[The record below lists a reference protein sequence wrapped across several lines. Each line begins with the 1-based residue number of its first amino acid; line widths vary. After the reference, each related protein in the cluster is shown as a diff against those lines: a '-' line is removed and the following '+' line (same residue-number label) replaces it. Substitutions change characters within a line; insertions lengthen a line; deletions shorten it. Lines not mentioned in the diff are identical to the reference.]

1 MALSPLNFPNA
12 PTVGQLYPIPP
23 VTGQP
28 TYIWD
33 GTDWISQFA
42 LGQPYV
48 PLNGS
53 QPMSGLLTLSGDP
66 TTALQAVTKQYA
78 DSILTALNTH
88 QFSYGQLVKSGT
100 NIALMPWNGNLLGIG
115 GVNAVIPDAGVSLS
129 PTGLT
134 VSTLYYIYAVQT
146 AGVVTALE
154 ASTTAYAISVTA
166 GSNGQMVKTGD
177 PTRRLVGMVRPIA
190 GPAFSDL
197 PAQRFVRSWLNRK
210 RVQLRGATTGAFA
223 NGSVNVA
230 VEINT
235 AARVE
240 FLLFA
245 DETADIS
252 NNGTVYNSV
261 AGQSTYGGLSIDGA
275 GLGAGAATLGG
286 ASGGASAIASADISV
301 ANRITASGLTEGYHY
316 ATMAGYV
323 SGGIGTWY
331 GGSAPQIYGTIG

>member
-1 MALSPLNFPNA
+1 MALTPLNFPNA

-28 TYIWD
+28 TYMWD
-33 GTDWISQFA
+33 GTDWISQFP

-53 QPMSGLLTLSGDP
+53 QPMVGLLTLSGDP
-66 TTALQAVTKQYA
+66 TTPLQAATKQYA

-100 NIALMPWNGNLLGIG
+100 NIALLPWNGNLLGIG

-134 VSTLYYIYAVQT
+134 VSTLYYIYAVQA
-146 AGVVTALE
+146 AGVVSALE
-154 ASTTAYAISVTA
+154 ASTTAYAVSVTA

-210 RVQLRGATTGAFA
+210 RVPLQGAPMPGTGNTNASTSRVET
-223 NGSVNVA
+223 NPA
-230 VEINT
+230 V
-235 AARVE
+235 RVE
-240 FLLFA
+240 FLIFA
-245 DETADIS
+245 DETADLS
-252 NNGTVYNSV
+252 HTGTVYN
-261 AGQSTYGGLSIDGA
+261 A
-275 GLGAGAATLGG
+275 
-286 ASGGASAIASADISV
+286 ASGQATYSSIGVDAIAIAGEAGGNSSSLNADV
-301 ANRITASGLTEGYHY
+301 TAGPRVVVTGLAEGYHY
-316 ATMAGYV
+316 ATIMGRV
-323 SGGIGTWY
+323 TGSIGTWY
-331 GGSAPQIYGTIG
+331 SGSTPIVYGTIG